1 MTIPTPPT
9 APVLRP
15 GFRIT
20 CRIACRFA
28 FRSALAIAFL
38 LSPAPLL
45 AGTISTPPDYL
56 RRQLSPAGE
65 ASSSVRSNALVDRRG
80 EWIAFV
86 GDVEDAGAE
95 AVYAMRRNGSAL
107 HRLSPYANL
116 GSIQQLALTADG
128 RGVLYYGDL
137 ETDGLDEIWS
147 VPFWGP
153 LASAVKLNLPVTGD
167 GVMALLA
174 SPGSD
179 HVIYLAT
186 IASELGFWSVPTTG
200 PAAAGIRVDPQLQ
213 PADGLVGILLAGE
226 SERFVLAYFDDAS
239 AAYRIWSMPASG
251 PAGSGVF
258 LSNAA
263 PAGCTTELLTYS
275 VAAARLAFTHSCP
288 TVNGLRKNQLWSV
301 PFAGPAA
308 SAVSLGGSFATGGEI
323 QSPGFAPEGE
333 SIVFTADK
341 LTVDK
346 VELWSVPFA
355 GPAGALVRLS
365 EGGSSATDVTAFA
378 IAPDDSR
385 VAYIAD
391 PVVNERF
398 HAFSVPIG
406 GPSALSEP
414 LVTDNTA
421 GRDVTDLRFTPDSSQ
436 VVFRA
441 NFDEVDRFDLYR
453 CAADGSE
460 AEEQL
465 TNDSQ
470 FATGHSASP
479 VFALH
484 PDGKRVVYIFDEDA
498 PGDHRGLGEQKLLG
512 SYFQDARLNEEPVAG
527 GAVLTFTVFPD
538 SAGTLYLSDQDVD
551 GRYRIYVA
559 DSRVFGDGFEDGTT
573 SAWPDDF

>member
-1 MTIPTPPT
+1 MTIPTPRT
-9 APVLRP
+9 AAVVRP
-15 GFRIT
+15 GFRIA
-20 CRIACRFA
+20 CRLAFRGALLIACL
-28 FRSALAIAFL
+28 S
-38 LSPAPLL
+38 SPAPLL
-45 AGTISTPPDYL
+45 AGTISVPPDYL
-56 RRQLSPAGE
+56 RRQLSPTGE
-65 ASSSVRSNALVDRRG
+65 ASSFVRSNALVDRRG

-95 AVYAMRRNGSAL
+95 AVYSMRRNGSVL

-116 GSIQQLALTADG
+116 GSIKQLAATADG
-128 RGVLYYGDL
+128 RGIVYYGDL
-137 ETDGLDEIWS
+137 ETDGLDEIWT
-147 VPFWGP
+147 VPFWGTP
-153 LASAVKLNLPVTGD
+153 ASAVKLNLPVTGL
-167 GVMALLA
+167 GVQLLFV
-174 SPGSD
+174 SPDSD
-179 HVIYLAT
+179 HVVYVAT
-186 IASELGFWSVPTTG
+186 VASELGFWAVPTSG

-213 PADGLVGILLAGE
+213 PADGFVGVFLAGE
-226 SERFVLAYFDDAS
+226 SERFIFAYFDDGD
-239 AAYRIWSMPASG
+239 AAYRIWSMPAGG

-275 VAAARLAFTHSCP
+275 VSAERLAFTHSCP
-288 TVNGLRKNQLWSV
+288 TGNGQRRNQLWSV

-308 SAVSLGGSFATGGEI
+308 AAVSLGGSFAAGGEI
-323 QSPGFAPEGE
+323 QSTGFAPEGD

-365 EGGSSATDVTAFA
+365 EGGTPLTDVTSFE

-391 PVVNERF
+391 PGVNERF
-398 HAFSVPIG
+398 HAFSVPIA
-406 GPSALSEP
+406 GPSSLSVP
-414 LVTDNTA
+414 LLTDNTA
-421 GRDVTDLRFTPDSSQ
+421 NRDVTDLRFTPDSSK
-436 VVFRA
+436 VIFRA
-441 NFDEVDRFDLYR
+441 DLDEEDNRFDLYR
-453 CAADGSE
+453 SAADGSE

-470 FATGHSASP
+470 FATGHSVSP
-479 VFALH
+479 EFALH
-484 PDGKRVVYIFDEDA
+484 PDGERVVYIFDEDA
-498 PGDHRGLGEQKLLG
+498 PGDNRGLGEQKLLG
-512 SYFQDARLNEEPVAG
+512 SYFQDARLNVEPVAG
-527 GAVLTFTVFPD
+527 GAVLAFTVFPD
-538 SAGTLYLSDQDVD
+538 SAGTLYLSDQDVN